1 MYIYIYIH
9 TYKNTHVIVCQC
21 VYVCIYIYIYIYTHI
36 ILLERERERDRDIED
51 GSPRF
56 IDNLVHTKT
65 GCGRACGILAGS
77 VLEPKCSSCLIVM
90 FSVL

>member
-1 MYIYIYIH
+1 MLCIYIYTYIH
-9 TYKNTHVIVCQC
+9 KHTRNC
-21 VYVCIYIYIYIYTHI
+21 VSMCICVYIYIYIYTHI